1 MANNQDLKSKMNK
14 FKENDEIDLRTFK
27 NFFLRNIK
35 LIGAFSFVFL
45 FVASFYSL
53 TIKKTFAGKFQIVLN
68 QPTNSLMNP
77 QLSNLLGNKKK
88 SYNLVTEV
96 GILESPSL
104 LMPIFDFVVSENKN
118 IGLRFQEWKKNLVI
132 NLEQGTSILN
142 IEYMDK
148 DKELIIPVLDKISFA
163 YQEYSGSKKKR
174 NIYLT
179 KKYLDGQIDIFKD
192 KSNKSLKEAQK
203 YGIEQDLILD
213 TQSEKKKGSNSDLFN
228 INRNISIEKI
238 RVNAANKIRK
248 IDAQISKIKEI
259 GKDYEKLQYI
269 GSTIPALVDEG
280 LPARLGEIEKKLV
293 RTRVLFTDND
303 IKVISLVKERDL
315 LIKLLTKRAIG
326 YLEVARLE
334 EEARMQAAMRP
345 EGVIQKYKELMR
357 AVQRD
362 EETLVNLEGELRA
375 AELEEARLE
384 DPWNL
389 ITKPTLKPNPVK
401 PIKKIIALQGLILGL
416 IIGSLVAFY
425 KEKKSG
431 ILFDDFE
438 LENLLDAKIVSKI
451 NILSDQ
457 NFLEDKKIIQDLL
470 SVNSTKNIRFIKTES
485 ISESNISVFSKK
497 FISKNKNIFFDNNLV
512 KSDETD
518 IFILLTSSSGL
529 TYKEIYNLK
538 KRADILNISFYKIF
552 FII

>member
-1 MANNQDLKSKMNK
+1 MTNIQDLKSKMNK
-14 FKENDEIDLRTFK
+14 FRENDEIDLRTFK
-27 NFFLRNIK
+27 NFFLRNRK

-45 FVASFYSL
+45 LLAFFYSL

-68 QPTNSLMNP
+68 QPSNELMNS
-77 QLSNLLGNKKK
+77 QLSNLLGTKKN

-401 PIKKIIALQGLILGL
+401 PIKKIIALQGLILGW

-425 KEKKSG
+425 KEKISG

-438 LENLLDAKIVSKI
+438 LENLLDAKIISKI

-497 FISKNKNIFFDNNLV
+497 FISKNKNIFFDNKLV

-538 KRADILNISFYKIF
+538 KRADILKISFYKIF